1 MTLTKNFTSEEL
13 TASCTAKRL
22 GLKNYPDSYVMGN
35 LRVLCADILQ
45 PIRDEW
51 GAPIIVGS
59 GYRCTQLNEAVG
71 GVVNSD
77 HLYGCAADIKTLHDR
92 PLDNKQLFDLI
103 RKMHSDGKLP
113 SLKQCIDEY
122 DYNWIHISYQDGR
135 TAKLGQFLHLPKYK
149 RS

>member
-1 MTLTKNFTSEEL
+1 MKLTKNFTSEEL

-35 LRVLCADILQ
+35 LRRLCANILQ

-59 GYRCTQLNEAVG
+59 GYRCTQLNAAVG

-103 RKMHSDGKLP
+103 RKMHAEGKLP

-149 RS
+149 KS